1 MVSSQIQRLESVKTL
16 RGSVEE
22 ALSAAIVLGE
32 FEPGTIITV
41 PTLAARF
48 GVSATPVR
56 EAMLEMMTRGFVTPV
71 RNKGYRVTEV
81 SEKSVNDLLQVR
93 RWLESP
99 AMVPLAEIFHE
110 VSVEPFR
117 ELVEETLAAAR
128 RDDFPEFLAKD
139 TEFHLGLLELL
150 GNEHLV
156 QVAGDLRRHTR
167 MVGLVSVYNSPEVE
181 KSTMEHHLLL
191 DYLVEGRGQEASD
204 LMYHHIGHIS
214 GLWANRRGDEA
225 AASSSEGA
233 AGAAPEVAA
242 KA

>member
-1 MVSSQIQRLESVKTL
+1 MSSQIQRLESAKTL

-32 FEPGTIITV
+32 FEPGAIITV

-81 SEKSVNDLLQVR
+81 SEKSANDLLQLR
-93 RWLESP
+93 RWIESP
-99 AMVPLAEIFHE
+99 AMVPLAAQFHE
-110 VSVEPFR
+110 VDVAPFR
-117 ELVEETLAAAR
+117 KLVEETLEAAR

-139 TEFHLGLLELL
+139 TEFHIGLLEIL

-156 QVAGDLRRHTR
+156 QIAGDLRRHTR
-167 MVGLVSVYNSPEVE
+167 MVGLVSVVNSPEVE
-181 KSTMEHHLLL
+181 KSTLEHHLLL
-191 DYLVEGRGQEASD
+191 DYLEQGKGQEASD
-204 LMYHHIGHIS
+204 LMYRHIGHIS
-214 GLWANRRGDEA
+214 GIWAHQREDGEA
-225 AASSSEGA
+225 AEPAPPLT
-233 AGAAPEVAA
+233 PEV
-242 KA
+242 

>member
-1 MVSSQIQRLESVKTL
+1 MSSQIQRLESAKTL

-32 FEPGTIITV
+32 FEPGAIITV

-99 AMVPLAEIFHE
+99 AMVPLAEKFPD
-110 VSVEPFR
+110 VPVAPFR
-117 ELVEETLAAAR
+117 KLVDDTVEAAR
-128 RDDFPEFLAKD
+128 RGDFAEFLAKD
-139 TEFHLGLLELL
+139 TEFHLGLLEVL

-167 MVGLVSVYNSPEVE
+167 MVGLVSVINSPEVE
-181 KSTMEHHLLL
+181 KSTLEHHLLL
-191 DYLVEGRGQEASD
+191 DHLEQGRGEEAAD
-204 LMYHHIGHIS
+204 LMYRHIGHIS
-214 GLWANRRGDEA
+214 GLWATHLAGGDEGA
-225 AASSSEGA
+225 TAASG
-233 AGAAPEVAA
+233 
-242 KA
+242 

>member
-1 MVSSQIQRLESVKTL
+1 MSSLIQPLESVKTL

-32 FEPGTIITV
+32 FKPGTIITV

-93 RWLESP
+93 RWLEAP
-99 AMVPLAEIFHE
+99 AMVSLAEKFHE
-110 VSVEPFR
+110 VPVEPFR

-139 TEFHLGLLELL
+139 TEFHLGLLRVL

-156 QVAGDLRRHTR
+156 QVAADLRRHTR
-167 MVGLVSVYNSPEVE
+167 MVGVSACNSPEVE
-181 KSTMEHHLLL
+181 KSTLEHHLLL
-191 DYLVEGRGQEASD
+191 DYLIEGRGQEASE

-214 GLWANRRGDEA
+214 GIWASRHARAAEEA
-225 AASSSEGA
+225 CAAEE
-233 AGAAPEVAA
+233 APSVH
-242 KA
+242 